1 MCIYIYIYIYVYI
14 YIHRHNSNTHESSK
28 KYTHTFV
35 CLPASLQPQ
44 VREVDSNAAWR
55 AQPLSHADC
64 ILRILR
70 NRGVVN
76 PLLTAPWVSHKIFRM
91 DWLHVSDLG
100 VAADFIGN
108 FFHEIVQLMPGQNRD
123 ERCSNLFLELQ
134 AFYEAGDVADRFDHM
149 QLSFFE
155 PKDGP
160 YKLRGSAAKIR
171 ALVPF
176 VWQLAQELL
185 DIHLPVH
192 AAMRHAAFHLNEVY
206 HALSTDHNDPCACM
220 KEHSVKFAI
229 QYVALHDFLNPADG
243 KAWRIKPKLH
253 LWLHICSDNS
263 MPRLTWT
270 YRDEDFGGSVARM
283 ARRRGGILRCGP
295 TSSTCLDRF
304 KIGNPCIRV
313 R

>member
-1 MCIYIYIYIYVYI
+1 MCIYIYVYI

-108 FFHEIVQLMPGQNRD
+108 FFH
-123 ERCSNLFLELQ
+123 
-134 AFYEAGDVADRFDHM
+134 
-149 QLSFFE
+149 
-155 PKDGP
+155 
-160 YKLRGSAAKIR
+160 
-171 ALVPF
+171 
-176 VWQLAQELL
+176 
-185 DIHLPVH
+185 
-192 AAMRHAAFHLNEVY
+192 
-206 HALSTDHNDPCACM
+206 
-220 KEHSVKFAI
+220 
-229 QYVALHDFLNPADG
+229 
-243 KAWRIKPKLH
+243 
-253 LWLHICSDNS
+253 
-263 MPRLTWT
+263 
-270 YRDEDFGGSVARM
+270 
-283 ARRRGGILRCGP
+283 
-295 TSSTCLDRF
+295 
-304 KIGNPCIRV
+304 
-313 R
+313 